1 MLSVLVV
8 TLMLCVHNGT
18 TAAAMSINVL
28 HALLLPSQF
37 EFSYTLLHIQRKNIP
52 LEIKPFDLKKSSLS
66 LMLRLRLFT
75 GSYI

>member
-1 MLSVLVV
+1 MSVLVV

-37 EFSYTLLHIQRKNIP
+37 EFSYTLLHIQ
-52 LEIKPFDLKKSSLS
+52 KPADKSCRPMAPIDS
-66 LMLRLRLFT
+66 
-75 GSYI
+75 I

>member
-1 MLSVLVV
+1 MLSVLLVV
-8 TLMLCVHNGT
+8 TLMLCVLNGT

-37 EFSYTLLHIQRKNIP
+37 EFSYTLLHIRKKKNIP

-66 LMLRLRLFT
+66 LMLRLKPN
-75 GSYI
+75 

>member
-8 TLMLCVHNGT
+8 TLMLCVLNGT

-37 EFSYTLLHIQRKNIP
+37 EFSYTLLHIQKKKKIP

-66 LMLRLRLFT
+66 LTLRLRPN
-75 GSYI
+75 